1 MNENY
6 LFDKTG
12 EDAEI
17 ENLENLLQG
26 FRRENTT
33 APKLPVKVV
42 VFPTKT
48 RRKTFKYAFA
58 VAASLL
64 LTFMLGLFALN
75 FGKKTADNANLSNN
89 VAPET
94 ISNAPETINQA
105 PETVNNAPETISNA
119 PETIKQARKT
129 INDAPETIKQARKT
143 INDAPETIKQAR
155 KTINNAPETIN
166 NTRKTINNAPEIVLT
181 VQNINKFTVAKQKN
195 VKKVPKISGETLT
208 EDEKF
213 AYEQL
218 KLALSITGSKLK
230 IVKEKIDNTENNI
243 SVVNKKAV
251 TK

>member
-94 ISNAPETINQA
+94 ISNAPETISNAPETINQARKTINNA
-105 PETVNNAPETISNA
+105 PETVNNAPEIVNNA

-129 INDAPETIKQARKT
+129 IND
-143 INDAPETIKQAR
+143 
-155 KTINNAPETIN
+155 APETIN